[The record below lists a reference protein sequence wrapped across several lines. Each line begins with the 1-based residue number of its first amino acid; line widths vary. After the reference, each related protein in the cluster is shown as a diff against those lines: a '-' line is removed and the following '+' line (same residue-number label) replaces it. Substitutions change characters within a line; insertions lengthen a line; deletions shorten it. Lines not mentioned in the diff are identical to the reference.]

1 MRRLRPTSTRP
12 ASRKTRARST
22 RPVGEALE
30 GRILLYSTIGQ
41 WTYSS
46 RITYSFMPDG
56 TSVGGVPSALFQTLN
71 AIAPTTTWQNAI
83 EQAATV
89 WEANANVNLALVSDN
104 GEPVGSNGDQQ
115 DDPNIGDIRIG
126 AAPLGSNVL
135 AETFFPPPSNGG
147 TLAGDILFNTQVT
160 GWGIGHG
167 YDVATVAA
175 HEFGHALGLGEST
188 VTNAVMYGSY
198 NGINTTL
205 VSDDISGIQSLYGA
219 PQYDQFNVGGHRN
232 TNFMTAT
239 NINSYIDGN
248 GQIAIPNLANTTG
261 GTSEWYSVTVPAS
274 NSGTMSV
281 TVQSITRSSFAP
293 TMYIFNS
300 SLGTVAT
307 AATPTNYGSE
317 LSLAVPVSAG
327 QKYYVKV
334 LATGSYGQVG
344 AYGLLLNFGS
354 VSQPMI
360 PPPNTLVL
368 QQPGTGG
375 GTENSITTTTGNT
388 SSLGGSGGVGS
399 QNPVAS
405 WSAIGNLAGWASTYT
420 FVASGTE
427 PTSGGPPI
435 APVSPPT
442 APPVIAVPIT
452 AAPIAS
458 PAPRPLRSR
467 RTRRPAPPRRRAAPR
482 RPRSTITSRSI
493 MRWTP
498 PCRGGRA
505 TANGPG

>member
-1 MRRLRPTSTRP
+1 MLGSPTSTAHPATKKAPDRGRRP
-12 ASRKTRARST
+12 ELE
-22 RPVGEALE
+22 GLE

-41 WTYSS
+41 WAYSS

-71 AIAPTTTWQNAI
+71 AIAPTATWQNAI
-83 EQAATV
+83 EQAATP
-89 WEANANVNLALVSDN
+89 WEANANLNLALVSDN

-126 AAPLGSNVL
+126 AVPLGSGVL

-360 PPPNTLVL
+360 PPPNTLVP
-368 QQPGTGG
+368 QQPSTGG
-375 GTENSITTTTGNT
+375 GA
-388 SSLGGSGGVGS
+388 SSDMLDAQWTAV
-399 QNPVAS
+399 
-405 WSAIGNLAGWASTYT
+405 GNLAGWSFATHAAQGGGS
-420 FVASGTE
+420 ANNGGTIN
-427 PTSGGPPI
+427 PPGPAPISGGLNGNVGATPATTAVSTNASVTNSSP
-435 APVSPPT
+435 AAVAAAATVATSPPLGLVLQ
-442 APPVIAVPIT
+442 ALDLSLFDWNV
-452 AAPIAS
+452 
-458 PAPRPLRSR
+458 
-467 RTRRPAPPRRRAAPR
+467 
-482 RPRSTITSRSI
+482 
-493 MRWTP
+493 
-498 PCRGGRA
+498 
-505 TANGPG
+505 NGD